1 MSERFY
7 VYSKP
12 NCSFCNKAITLLSDE
27 DKTFNVFTLDVD
39 FTRDQLLE
47 KFPDAKTFPQI
58 IVENSG
64 HITYIGGFTQLEKY
78 IDG

>member
-12 NCSFCNKAITLLSDE
+12 NCSFCNKAIALLSNE
-27 DKTFNVFTLDVD
+27 DKTFNVFILDVH
-39 FTRDQLLE
+39 FTRDELLE
-47 KFPDAKTFPQI
+47 KFPNAKTFPQI
-58 IVENSG
+58 VVENSG
-64 HITYIGGFTQLEKY
+64 HQTYIGGFTQLEKY